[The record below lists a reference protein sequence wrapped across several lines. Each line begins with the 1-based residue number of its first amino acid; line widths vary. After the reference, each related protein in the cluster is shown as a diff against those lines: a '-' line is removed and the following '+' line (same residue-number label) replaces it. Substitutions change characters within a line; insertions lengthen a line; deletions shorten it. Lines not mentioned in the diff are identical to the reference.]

1 LIRGGLKMIT
11 QNYHKIPK
19 ETKIKYKWHY
29 EILDQFSGI
38 IGIMLTNTYY
48 VEGEEIKGFTIIKRI
63 N

>member
-1 LIRGGLKMIT
+1 MIT

-29 EILDQFSGI
+29 EILDQFSGK

-48 VEGEEIKGFTIIKRI
+48 VKGEEIKGFTIIKRI
-63 N
+63 I